1 MNKIYRNITICAGD
15 FSIYNIIHKQS
26 PEISSIRL
34 TA

>member
-1 MNKIYRNITICAGD
+1 MNKIYRNITMRDD
-15 FSIYNIIHKQS
+15 FSIYNIVHKQS